1 MKKRDIRK
9 SRWFEEVAE
18 YFDLEPGLL
27 LSAVS
32 PKRVST
38 ADEPPAVRE
47 ARSRLKRMFMRQES
61 IALLEKLETGDPG
74 AVSDIERSRAWRE
87 YIFSCING
95 EKRAFERMFFYDLIV
110 ASIVKPM
117 LDFKA
122 APLVVDYGCGSSL
135 LTRLLAQDFG
145 DAVRTISVDACKYA
159 VEFSVAR
166 NQLYNGNASGL
177 LIEDVLAPLRLWDA
191 DLILAYSVFEHLPNS
206 TQQIQA
212 LIDALAPDGILIENY
227 AGYSRETPHKSD
239 TFSAYERRD
248 VNLDLLR
255 DRLVPLYG
263 ALPPKRDG
271 VYERDSRERYWI
283 KTDANRSFIET
294 VRRRLRGEYS
304 VRRWLAR
311 KVRRFLGRAKQGLR
325 LLRYQG

>member
-18 YFDLEPGLL
+18 YFDLEPGLV

-32 PKRVST
+32 PKRVSA

-47 ARSRLKRMFMRQES
+47 ARARLRGMFMREES
-61 IALLEKLETGDPG
+61 IRLLERLDEENPGD
-74 AVSDIERSRAWRE
+74 VSDIERSTAWRE
-87 YIFSCING
+87 YIFACING
-95 EKRAFERMFFYDLIV
+95 EKRAFERMFFYDLII
-110 ASIVKPM
+110 ASVVKPM
-117 LDFKA
+117 LDVKA
-122 APLVVDYGCGSSL
+122 APLVVDYGSGSSL

-145 DAVRTISVDACKYA
+145 DAVRTVSVDACRYA

-166 NQLYNGNASGL
+166 NRLYNASAAGL
-177 LIEDVLAPLRLWDA
+177 LIEDVLAPLRLRDV

-206 TQQIQA
+206 TEQIQA

-227 AGYSRETPHKSD
+227 AGHSRETPHKSD

-248 VNLDLLR
+248 INLDLLR
-255 DRLVPLYG
+255 ERLVLLYG
-263 ALPPKRDG
+263 SLPPKRDG

-283 KTDANRSFIET
+283 KTDANRSLIEA
-294 VRRRLRGEYS
+294 VQRRLSREYS
-304 VRRWLAR
+304 VTKRLAR
-311 KVRRFLGRAKQGLR
+311 KVGRLVGAR
-325 LLRYQG
+325 V

>member
-1 MKKRDIRK
+1 MRKRDIRK

-18 YFDLEPGLL
+18 YFDLEPALL

-32 PKRVST
+32 PKRVSA

-47 ARSRLKRMFMRQES
+47 ARSRLRRMFMRPES
-61 IALLEKLETGDPG
+61 IALLEQLETGAPG
-74 AVSDIERSRAWRE
+74 EVSDVDRSRAWRE

-95 EKRAFERMFFYDLIV
+95 EKRAFDRMFFYDLII

-145 DAVRTISVDACKYA
+145 DRVRTISVDACRYA
-159 VEFSVAR
+159 VEFSAAR
-166 NQLYNGNASGL
+166 NRLYNTNASGW
-177 LIEDVLAPLRLWDA
+177 LIEDVLAPLRLRDV

-206 TQQIQA
+206 TEQIQA
-212 LIDALAPDGILIENY
+212 LVDALAPDGILIENY
-227 AGYSRETPHKSD
+227 AGHSRETPHKSD
-239 TFSAYERRD
+239 TFSAYGRRD
-248 VNLDLLR
+248 ANLDLLR
-255 DRLVPLYG
+255 DRLVLLYG
-263 ALPPKRDG
+263 ALPPRRDG

-294 VRRRLRGEYS
+294 VRRRLGREYS
-304 VRRWLAR
+304 VTRRLAR
-311 KVRRFLGRAKQGLR
+311 KVGRLVGAWA
-325 LLRYQG
+325 

>member
-32 PKRVST
+32 PKRVSA

-47 ARSRLKRMFMRQES
+47 ARSRLKRMFMRQEN

-74 AVSDIERSRAWRE
+74 AVSDIDRSRAWRE

-95 EKRAFERMFFYDLIV
+95 EKRAFERMFFYDLVIACV
-110 ASIVKPM
+110 VNP
-117 LDFKA
+117 LLGVKA
-122 APLVVDYGCGSSL
+122 APLVVDYGSGSSL

-145 DAVRTISVDACKYA
+145 DAVRTISVDACQYA

-166 NQLYNGNASGL
+166 NRLYNANSSGL
-177 LIEDVLAPLRLWDA
+177 LIEDVLAPLRLRDV

-206 TQQIQA
+206 TPQIQA

-227 AGYSRETPHKSD
+227 AGHSRETPHKSD

-248 VNLDLLR
+248 VNLELLR
-255 DRLVPLYG
+255 DRLVLLYG
-263 ALPPKRDG
+263 ALPRKRDG

-283 KTDANRSFIET
+283 RTDANRSFVET
-294 VRRRLRGEYS
+294 VRRRLAREYS
-304 VRRWLAR
+304 MTKRLAR
-311 KVRRFLGRAKQGLR
+311 KVGRLVGAWA
-325 LLRYQG
+325 